1 MFGTLTANS
10 KHAINRLMNGG
21 FYRVVVPVGDDTL
34 SFQPS
39 GLIYPFTRFTFE
51 DGDKIAPTLTVV
63 ETRPNETLVAG
74 WYIYGIDGQVDV
86 RPLDPVLGVPIRG
99 IYGPT
104 PARFTLQED
113 GTMIV
118 EQVLEDPK
126 FWGLLDR
133 DVTLSFLALQG
144 NSSLQITVEV
154 DYGAGAVQLFSRSSR
169 AFSPADHGV
178 ITFKPPADAT
188 QFILRWRLAGNQD
201 ASVYLGEVMLQL
213 GRFARP
219 RFTDDLTLLGRP
231 RGMVFF
237 YNGTT
242 PPPGYVTDCEAEGR
256 FMFLTAGDPRTNG
269 LSASRNGGSDAHRHG
284 GRTGGRQGNTKV
296 VKDNSGGST
305 VNKNHRHAIEN
316 AVVDPPF
323 VKVLI
328 LQKV

>member
-21 FYRVVVPVGDDTL
+21 FYRVVVPVGDDTVNL
-34 SFQPS
+34 
-39 GLIYPFTRFTFE
+39 GGAAIYPFSRFTFE

-63 ETRPNETLVAG
+63 STRPNETLVAG
-74 WYIYGIDGQVDV
+74 WYIYGVDGQVDV
-86 RPLDPVLGVPIRG
+86 RPLHPVTGVPIRG

-113 GTMIV
+113 GEMIV
-118 EQVLEDPK
+118 EQVVEDPK
-126 FWGLLDR
+126 FWGMLDR

-144 NSSLQITVEV
+144 NSSLSIAVEA
-154 DYGAGAVQLFSRSSR
+154 DFGTGAVQLYTRSSR
-169 AFSPADHGV
+169 AFSPADHAI
-178 ITFKPPADAT
+178 ITFTPPSDAT
-188 QFILRWRLAGNQD
+188 QFILRWRLSGNQD
-201 ASVYLGEVMLQL
+201 ASVYLGEAMLQL
-213 GRFARP
+213 GRVVRP

-256 FMFLTAGDPRTNG
+256 FMFPTAGDPRTDG
-269 LSASRNGGSDAHRHG
+269 FTESRNGGSDEHNHG
-284 GRTGGRQGNTKV
+284 GRTGGREGNTKV
-296 VKDNSGGST
+296 LKDNSGGSS
-305 VNKNHRHAIEN
+305 VNKNHTHAIEN
-316 AVVDPPF
+316 ATIDPPWT
-323 VKVLI
+323 KVLI